1 MPNIY
6 GMLNVGRTALITHQK
21 ALDVTGNNIANVNT
35 PGYSRQRL
43 NLEQNEPVRSDGG
56 TLGTGVRAERKIQR
70 LYDKFLNDQINGQ
83 TQSMGRWQAQK
94 QTLEKV
100 ELMFDETSGYGLNTA
115 MDEFWNAWQDLA
127 NNPSGQVERITL
139 VGRSQTMADTFNKL
153 YADVH
158 RIQEDIDLNIE
169 DTVAQ
174 VNTLSTQI
182 AQFNIEIAEIEV
194 TDHNAN
200 DLRDQRDAALKELSE
215 LIGITSFEDDQ
226 GYVNVSIASGNA
238 LVDQG
243 SSWELATVV
252 RAADGFKDIVWKD
265 SLGGTTNITSR
276 IDGGK
281 LKGWIESRDE
291 VIQGY
296 VDRLDELASGI
307 IAEVNAIHKGGYT
320 LDGTTNQA
328 FFTGTT
334 ASDMAVDTGLA
345 GNTNLIA
352 AAATAAGIPG
362 DNTKAVAIAALRT
375 DLTMSTDTTTFD
387 EFYGSMVSQVGAD
400 VSNATRNYDHQTT
413 VLNSL
418 SAYREEVAG
427 VSLDEEMVNLV
438 KSQHAYSA
446 AAKLIQ
452 TVDDLLGTTI
462 NMI

>member
-6 GMLNVGRTALITHQK
+6 GMLHVGRTALITHQK
-21 ALDVTGNNIANVNT
+21 ALDVTGNNIANINT

-43 NLEQNEPVRSDGG
+43 NLEQNGPVRSDAG
-56 TLGTGVRAERKIQR
+56 TLGTCVRAERKIQR
-70 LYDKFLNDQINGQ
+70 LYDQFLNGQINGQ
-83 TQSMGRWQAQK
+83 TQNLGRWEAQK

-115 MDEFWNAWQDLA
+115 MDDFWNAWQDLA

-139 VGRSQTMADTFNKL
+139 VGRSQTVADTFNKL
-153 YADVH
+153 HGDVH
-158 RIQEDIDLNIE
+158 RIQEDIDLNVE
-169 DTVAQ
+169 DSVAQ
-174 VNTLSTQI
+174 INVLSGQI
-182 AQFNIEIAEIEV
+182 DQFNLELAKIEI

-200 DLRDQRDAALKELSE
+200 DLRDQRDTALKELSE

-226 GYVNVSIASGNA
+226 GYVNVSTASGNA

-252 RAADGFKDIVWKD
+252 RPADGFKDIVWQD
-265 SLGGTTNITSR
+265 SLGGTTNITSK

-281 LKGWIESRDE
+281 LKGWIQSRDE

-296 VDRLDELASGI
+296 VDRLDELAAGI
-307 IAEVNAIHKGGYT
+307 ITEVNTIHESGFT
-320 LDGTTNQA
+320 LNGTTNQT
-328 FFTGTT
+328 FFTGTS
-334 ASDMAVDTGLA
+334 ASDMSVDTGLA
-345 GNTNLIA
+345 ADTNLIA
-352 AAATAAGIPG
+352 AAAAATGVPG

-387 EFYGSMVSQVGAD
+387 DFFGSLVSQIGTD
-400 VSNATRNYDHQTT
+400 VSSATTNYDHQTT
-413 VLNSL
+413 VLDSL
-418 SAYREEVAG
+418 SAYREEVSG